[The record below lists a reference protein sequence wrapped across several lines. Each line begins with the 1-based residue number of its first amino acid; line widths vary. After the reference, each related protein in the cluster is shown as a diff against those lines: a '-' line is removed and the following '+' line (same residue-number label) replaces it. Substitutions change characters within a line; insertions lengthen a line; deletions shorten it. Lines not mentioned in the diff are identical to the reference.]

1 MTAFNQKI
9 IPNLWYDREAEEAA
23 RFYISAFGNGK
34 FGPVMRAIKA
44 GYETHGLPEGTAMA
58 VDFELAGMKFTAI
71 NGGPIFKFNPSISL
85 VVACRT
91 AAEVDDL
98 WSKLS
103 AGGTTLMELGAYP
116 FSERFGWTQDK
127 FGLSWKVMAA
137 PDAES
142 RQKITPSLMFVGPQA
157 GNAEAA
163 VRFYAA
169 VFKKAKAG
177 PILRYG
183 KGEEPDR
190 EGTVKFATFTIEG
203 VDFAAMDSALKHDF
217 MFNEA
222 VSFMVPCATQREIDY
237 YWDKLTADGG
247 SESMC
252 GWLADK
258 FGISWQ
264 ISPTG
269 LGEMLRDPDPRKV
282 ERVTNAFLKMKK
294 FDLAELAKAYKG
306 ETP

>member
-1 MTAFNQKI
+1 
-9 IPNLWYDREAEEAA
+9 
-23 RFYISAFGNGK
+23 
-34 FGPVMRAIKA
+34 
-44 GYETHGLPEGTAMA
+44 
-58 VDFELAGMKFTAI
+58 
-71 NGGPIFKFNPSISL
+71 
-85 VVACRT
+85 
-91 AAEVDDL
+91 
-98 WSKLS
+98 
-103 AGGTTLMELGAYP
+103 
-116 FSERFGWTQDK
+116 
-127 FGLSWKVMAA
+127 
-137 PDAES
+137 
-142 RQKITPSLMFVGPQA
+142 
-157 GNAEAA
+157 
-163 VRFYAA
+163 
-169 VFKKAKAG
+169 
-177 PILRYG
+177 
-183 KGEEPDR
+183 
-190 EGTVKFATFTIEG
+190 
-203 VDFAAMDSALKHDF
+203 MDSALKHDF